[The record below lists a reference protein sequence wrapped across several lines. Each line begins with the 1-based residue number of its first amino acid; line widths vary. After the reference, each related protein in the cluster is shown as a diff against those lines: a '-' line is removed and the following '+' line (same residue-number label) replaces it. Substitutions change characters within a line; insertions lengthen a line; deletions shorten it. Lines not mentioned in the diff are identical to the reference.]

1 MHIENFGL
9 LGLRKLNMNSLMVG
23 DVLNPGSIERHGASR
38 INIFVGP
45 NGGGKSTVLDVVRSL
60 ANAELLK
67 TVARENTKT
76 STASAFAIKFDNGC
90 SVGAIFN
97 QMDVDVFGLGYYVAT
112 PKGRENFSGKLYKK
126 SSKLSKELKTLV
138 ESLSAKISWR
148 SSHDE
153 RGVSTKEFVDS
164 LNQDARYLVGL
175 APYPVKG
182 GRKGRKE
189 YTTPPDFAPSQLD
202 LSEPIGI
209 LDGGRVSVS
218 LNDDRLQRNHV
229 AIKMFPSG
237 WRAYGGLIA
246 WLNARDD
253 DSICVIEE
261 PETHLHPT
269 LQRLLMQRICE
280 ILERKNLQL
289 FISTHSSVL
298 IDIASWPGTVPKLF
312 EADGDGFFELTEPAM
327 AMSGLGVRPGDVFQA
342 NGVIWVEGASDRI
355 YLLHWMKLWCGKNNK
370 DMPVE
375 NLHFSFAFYGGAM
388 LSHFVPRLNHGFI
401 DIFKVNRNSV
411 VVMDRDLDFVRGEN
425 GEEICIKKGCA
436 KEAVLGR
443 FLRDAGFGQFCWL
456 TEGYTIESYLPCGFR
471 EKYFRVEAGRLL
483 PVGNSSKVA
492 IAQKFCQSISDFDL
506 SCRDGSDI
514 SFFIDRL
521 LSAIGLWNR

>member
-1 MHIENFGL
+1 
-9 LGLRKLNMNSLMVG
+9 MNNLMVG
-23 DVLNPGSIERHGASR
+23 DALSLGSIEHHGASK

-60 ANAELLK
+60 ANADLLK
-67 TVARENTKT
+67 TIARENIKS
-76 STASAFAIKFDNGC
+76 STASAFAIRFDNGC
-90 SVGAIFN
+90 SVGAVFN
-97 QMDVDVFGLGYYVAT
+97 QMGVDVFGLGFYVAT
-112 PKGRENFSGKLYKK
+112 RKGREDFSGKLYKK
-126 SSKLSKELKTLV
+126 SSKLPKELKALV
-138 ESLSAKISWR
+138 ESLSAKVSWR

-153 RGVSTKEFVDS
+153 RGASTKEFVDS

-175 APYPVKG
+175 APYPI
-182 GRKGRKE
+182 RAGRKE
-189 YTTPPDFAPSQLD
+189 YTVPPDFSPSQLD

-229 AIKMFPSG
+229 SIKMFPSG
-237 WRAYGGLIA
+237 WRAYGGLVA

-253 DSICVIEE
+253 KSICVIEE

-269 LQRLLMQRICE
+269 LQRLLMQRVCE
-280 ILERKNLQL
+280 IVERKNLQL

-355 YLLHWMKLWCGKNNK
+355 YLLHWMKLWCEKNNE

-388 LSHFVPRLNHGFI
+388 LSHFVPSLGRGFI
-401 DIFKVNRNSV
+401 DMFKVNRNSI
-411 VVMDRDLDFVRGEN
+411 VVMDRDLDFIRGKN
-425 GEEICIKKGCA
+425 GEEVCVKKGCA
-436 KEAVLGR
+436 KEAVLTR
-443 FLRDAGFGQFCWL
+443 FLKDFSLGQFCWL
-456 TEGYTIESYLPCGFR
+456 TEGYTVEGYLPCGFR
-471 EKYFRVEAGRLL
+471 GRYFSDEAGRLL
-483 PVGNSSKVA
+483 PVGNISKVA
-492 IAQKFCQSISDFDL
+492 IAQKFCQSVSDFDL
-506 SCRDGSDI
+506 SYREGCDI
-514 SFFIDRL
+514 PLFIDRL

>member
-1 MHIENFGL
+1 
-9 LGLRKLNMNSLMVG
+9 MNNLMVG
-23 DVLNPGSIERHGASR
+23 DALSLGSIEHHGASK

-60 ANAELLK
+60 ANADLLK
-67 TVARENTKT
+67 TIARENIKS
-76 STASAFAIKFDNGC
+76 STASAFAIRFDNGC
-90 SVGAIFN
+90 SVGAVFN
-97 QMDVDVFGLGYYVAT
+97 QMGVDVFGLGFYVAT
-112 PKGRENFSGKLYKK
+112 RKGREDFSGKLYKK
-126 SSKLSKELKTLV
+126 SSKLPKELKALV
-138 ESLSAKISWR
+138 ESLSAKVSWR

-153 RGVSTKEFVDS
+153 RGASTKEFVDS

-175 APYPVKG
+175 APYPI
-182 GRKGRKE
+182 RAGRKE
-189 YTTPPDFAPSQLD
+189 YTVPPDFSPSQLD

-229 AIKMFPSG
+229 SIKMFPSG
-237 WRAYGGLIA
+237 WRAYGGLVA

-253 DSICVIEE
+253 KSICVIEE

-269 LQRLLMQRICE
+269 LQRLLMQRVCE
-280 ILERKNLQL
+280 IVERKNLQL

-312 EADGDGFFELTEPAM
+312 EADGDEFFELTEPAM

-355 YLLHWMKLWCGKNNK
+355 YLLHWMKLWCEKNNE

-388 LSHFVPRLNHGFI
+388 LSHFVPSLGRGFI
-401 DIFKVNRNSV
+401 DMFKVNRNSI
-411 VVMDRDLDFVRGEN
+411 VVMDRDLDFIRGKN
-425 GEEICIKKGCA
+425 GEEVCVKKGCA
-436 KEAVLGR
+436 KEAVLTR
-443 FLRDAGFGQFCWL
+443 FLKDFSLGQFCWL
-456 TEGYTIESYLPCGFR
+456 TEGYTVEGYLPCGFR
-471 EKYFRVEAGRLL
+471 GRYFSDEAGRLL
-483 PVGNSSKVA
+483 PVGNISKVA
-492 IAQKFCQSISDFDL
+492 IAQKFCQSVSDFDL
-506 SCRDGSDI
+506 SYREGCDI
-514 SFFIDRL
+514 PLFIDRL

>member
-1 MHIENFGL
+1 
-9 LGLRKLNMNSLMVG
+9 KL
-23 DVLNPGSIERHGASR
+23 P
-38 INIFVGP
+38 
-45 NGGGKSTVLDVVRSL
+45 
-60 ANAELLK
+60 
-67 TVARENTKT
+67 
-76 STASAFAIKFDNGC
+76 
-90 SVGAIFN
+90 
-97 QMDVDVFGLGYYVAT
+97 
-112 PKGRENFSGKLYKK
+112 
-126 SSKLSKELKTLV
+126 KELKALV
-138 ESLSAKISWR
+138 ESLSAKVSWR

-153 RGVSTKEFVDS
+153 RGASTKEFVDS

-175 APYPVKG
+175 APYPI
-182 GRKGRKE
+182 RAGRKE
-189 YTTPPDFAPSQLD
+189 YTVPPDFSPSQLD

-229 AIKMFPSG
+229 SIKMFPSG
-237 WRAYGGLIA
+237 WRAYGGLVA

-253 DSICVIEE
+253 KSICVIEE

-269 LQRLLMQRICE
+269 LQRLLMQRVCE
-280 ILERKNLQL
+280 IVERKNLQL

-355 YLLHWMKLWCGKNNK
+355 YLLHWMKLWCEKNNE

-388 LSHFVPRLNHGFI
+388 LSHFVPSLGRGFI
-401 DIFKVNRNSV
+401 DMFKVNRNSI
-411 VVMDRDLDFVRGEN
+411 VVMDRDLDFIRGKN
-425 GEEICIKKGCA
+425 GEEVCVKKGCA
-436 KEAVLGR
+436 KEAVLTR
-443 FLRDAGFGQFCWL
+443 FLKDFSLGQFCWL
-456 TEGYTIESYLPCGFR
+456 TEGYTVEGYLPCGFR
-471 EKYFRVEAGRLL
+471 GRYFSDEAGRLL
-483 PVGNSSKVA
+483 PVGNISKVA
-492 IAQKFCQSISDFDL
+492 IAQKFCQSVSDFDL
-506 SCRDGSDI
+506 SYREGCDI
-514 SFFIDRL
+514 PLFIDRL